1 MQTPITNAHAKV
13 VQLEQLKPKIRNNHY
28 ERTLR
33 SSPIPSSSYPRGLS
47 LLEAEEANL
56 NCTFKMA
63 GDSRGSKIERE
74 ID

>member
-33 SSPIPSSSYPRGLS
+33 FSPSYPRGLS

-56 NCTFKMA
+56 SCTFKMA
-63 GDSRGSKIERE
+63 GDLRGSKIERE